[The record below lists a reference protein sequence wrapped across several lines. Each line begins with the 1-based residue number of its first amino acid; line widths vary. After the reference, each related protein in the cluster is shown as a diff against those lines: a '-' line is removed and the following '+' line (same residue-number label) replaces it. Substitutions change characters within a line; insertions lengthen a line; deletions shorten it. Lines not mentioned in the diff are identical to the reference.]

1 MDSQHLSLGDN
12 AYWVFISFLYA
23 SIATDIAKGFYRVI
37 CDDLERERE
46 WFLGSHLV
54 LSSFVLGTS
63 WIAWTLAF
71 QMGYIFP
78 PKRVIS
84 WEALL
89 VIIDFV
95 ILVIYFN
102 FVAIVSRQRESAQ
115 HCDSPEPYH
124 KHASYWV
131 GVILLMYVMWDIF
144 ADILIPRFGA
154 RFAATASRPETYFW
168 RHSWMSALCA
178 CLAWLAFLRLKGV
191 PLVHKWRVIAGDTAL
206 VTLILFYRA
215 LKQMSIDP
223 GSMPEQHRPP
233 LPILDQIGHLT
244 ALSAFALLTLLAFI
258 GLVYYA
264 GLTKSSTMRSRS
276 DVVAAGGTGS

>member
-1 MDSQHLSLGDN
+1 MDLQHLTLGDN

-37 CDDLERERE
+37 CDDLERERQ
-46 WFLGSHLV
+46 WLLGSHLV
-54 LSSFVLGTS
+54 LASFVLGTS

-71 QMGYIFP
+71 QMRYIFP

-102 FVAIVSRQRESAQ
+102 FVAIVSQQRESASYR
-115 HCDSPEPYH
+115 DFPKPYH

-144 ADILIPRFGA
+144 ADVLIPRFGDS
-154 RFAATASRPETYFW
+154 FIATASRPETYFW
-168 RHSWMSALCA
+168 RHSWMSAFCA
-178 CLAWLAFLRLKGV
+178 CLAWLAFFRLKRIR
-191 PLVHKWRVIAGDTAL
+191 LVHKWRVIAGDAAL
-206 VTLILFYRA
+206 VSLILFFRA
-215 LKQMSIDP
+215 LKQMSLDP
-223 GSMPEQHRPP
+223 NSTERHLPP
-233 LPILDQIGHLT
+233 LPIPAQVGHLSS
-244 ALSAFALLTLLAFI
+244 LSVFALLSLLAFV
-258 GLVYYA
+258 GLAYYA
-264 GLTKSSTMRSRS
+264 GIPQTPTRLPQR
-276 DVVAAGGTGS
+276 DAAAIGGTHY

>member
-1 MDSQHLSLGDN
+1 MDSQHLSLGEN

-23 SIATDIAKGFYRVI
+23 SIATDIAKGFYKVI

-46 WFLGSHLV
+46 WLLGSHLV
-54 LSSFVLGTS
+54 LASFVLGTS

-71 QMGYIFP
+71 QMRYIFSP
-78 PKRVIS
+78 RKVIS

-115 HCDSPEPYH
+115 HRDSPTPYH

-144 ADILIPRFGA
+144 ADVLIPRFGDS
-154 RFAATASRPETYFW
+154 FVETASRSETYFW
-168 RHSWMSALCA
+168 RHSWMSVLCA
-178 CLAWLAFLRLKGV
+178 CLAWLAFVRLKRIR
-191 PLVHKWRVIAGDTAL
+191 LVHKWRVIAGDAAL
-206 VTLILFYRA
+206 VCLILFFRA
-215 LKQMSIDP
+215 LKQMCLDP
-223 GSMPEQHRPP
+223 KSTPDQHLPP
-233 LPILDQIGHLT
+233 LTIPAQLDHLSS
-244 ALSAFALLTLLAFI
+244 LSVFALLSLLTFM

-264 GLTKSSTMRSRS
+264 GIPQSSVQMRQR
-276 DVVAAGGTGS
+276 DAAAAGGIHH